1 MSKKTKQSKQKRK
14 VTITSPSQVDT
25 WLGLIER
32 QMMRGHYAEAVP
44 NCERLLN
51 YLPQHTPRR
60 AYVLTNLGT
69 AQGMLQNFPE
79 SYEAFTA
86 ALALQPNN
94 VQFWYNRSEASR
106 FTDRYGQALRD
117 IERAVE
123 LNTSTELAEKFD
135 EALMFSRNVA
145 EESMKAR
152 GPNFTLDQLIEQEEL
167 LQQGLK
173 LMKANN
179 WAEAGQAFEAGIAI
193 GDGLPQPWGNLG
205 ICLMMQERYD
215 EAEVAWKRAL
225 VIDPEYTLAKNNLAS
240 LPEVRRIGPPDT
252 IAMNDAWDSKIK
264 HSIIFTRE

>member
-1 MSKKTKQSKQKRK
+1 
-14 VTITSPSQVDT
+14 
-25 WLGLIER
+25 
-32 QMMRGHYAEAVP
+32 MRGNYTEAVP
-44 NCERLLN
+44 NCQRLLN
-51 YLPQHTPRR
+51 YLPQHAPRR
-60 AYVLTNLGT
+60 ALVLTHLGT

-86 ALALQPNN
+86 ALALNPNN

-106 FTDRYGQALRD
+106 FTDRHGQALRD
-117 IERAVE
+117 IEHAIE

-135 EALMFSRNVA
+135 EALKVSHKIA

-152 GPNFTLDQLIEQEEL
+152 EPNFTLDQLIEQEEL

-173 LMKANN
+173 LMKAGN
-179 WAEAGQAFEAGIAI
+179 WTEAGQAFEAGIAI

-215 EAEVAWKRAL
+215 EAEAALKRAL

-240 LPEVRRIGPPDT
+240 LPETRRLGPPEA
-252 IAMNDAWDSKIK
+252 IAMNDAWDSEIK